1 MLYTDLESLALA
13 ATQIDITDSEQIDR
27 LRRLISVYWE
37 AYQNPPYGIIG
48 VGAITYAQDALIAA
62 QLDTPRLTP

>member
-13 ATQIDITDSEQIDR
+13 ATQIDITDATQIDR
-27 LRRLISVYWE
+27 LRHLISVYWE
-37 AYQNPPYGIIG
+37 AYQNPPDGVIG

-62 QLDTPRLTP
+62 QLNTTEG

>member
-13 ATQIDITDSEQIDR
+13 ATQIDIHDAEQIA
-27 LRRLISVYWE
+27 LLQHLISVYWE
-37 AYQNPPYGIIG
+37 AYHNPPEGIIG

-62 QLDTPRLTP
+62 QITTVEL